1 MKNQNPRALE
11 MVRYNVHSKRYSQIR
26 AIIAEASGESD
37 TGLRTAL
44 KKGHGL
50 EWDFKEDPEIF
61 WTEDS
66 QQKAWLTEPVSYTH
80 LDVYKRQF
88 TTSRLRN
95 EAKSSVSSTTDTEP
109 ETDYSKGMIQG
120 RFGPLPLTT
129 GRSTPRDQRQRRQ
142 PGTCKPIS
150 TRARNNWSIQH
161 DRALSL
167 IHI

>member
-66 QQKAWLTEPVSYTH
+66 QQKAWLTEQGIGSPTNLQIILSSRVFAFTRDEAIRRFEEMIRDESGGLVS
-80 LDVYKRQF
+80 L
-88 TTSRLRN
+88 
-95 EAKSSVSSTTDTEP
+95 E
-109 ETDYSKGMIQG
+109 
-120 RFGPLPLTT
+120 
-129 GRSTPRDQRQRRQ
+129 
-142 PGTCKPIS
+142 
-150 TRARNNWSIQH
+150 
-161 DRALSL
+161 
-167 IHI
+167 